1 MPDIAIDISTKMPR
15 LEQPYYSSQYSY
27 DSDTETEVLY
37 SDDDEDDYDDYDSDD
52 ENKEEMN
59 VIDLTIDDVVDGP
72 TIVPA
77 TIVSVKV
84 NNFIDLTDETP
95 IVSLLSDD
103 DDIEIIP
110 V

>member
-27 DSDTETEVLY
+27 DSDTETEILY
-37 SDDDEDDYDDYDSDD
+37 SDDDENDYNDYDSDN
-52 ENKEEMN
+52 ENKEEDMN

-72 TIVPA
+72 

-95 IVSLLSDD
+95 IVSLLSDN

-110 V
+110 I